1 MRRLREC
8 LVVCALAVSACQS
21 PPPSKPA
28 AGAGSGVPRGG
39 DLVVSIR
46 TEPRTFNSL
55 TVPDT
60 TTEVLAS
67 LMQAKLVRIN
77 RVTDDIEPW
86 LAEGWTR
93 SDDGLRYT
101 IKLRPNVT
109 FSDGQPLTSGDASSC
124 APRPSIRLR
133 SRSRFHRFLRRAFAC
148 WRGCRCCRATSSKRL
163 SRAERSTRR

>member
-8 LVVCALAVSACQS
+8 LVIGALAASACQS
-21 PPPSKPA
+21 PPSSKPA
-28 AGAGSGVPRGG
+28 AGGGSGVPRGG

-60 TTEVLAS
+60 TTEVVAS
-67 LMQAKLVRIN
+67 LLQAKLVRIN
-77 RVTDDIEPW
+77 RVTDDVEPW
-86 LAEGWTR
+86 LAESWKR

-109 FSDGQPLTSGDASSC
+109 FSDGRPLTSSDVLFSLDAAYAVAAVADSLEVDGK
-124 APRPSIRLR
+124 RLR
-133 SRSRFHRFLRRAFAC
+133 
-148 WRGCRCCRATSSKRL
+148 
-163 SRAERSTRR
+163 AEAPDPL